1 MKSVPMVYDGQE
13 VGTPYR
19 LVFPFTSKK
28 IDWTINPEI
37 TAEYKKVI
45 TFRNSSNAIRRGELI
60 SYTNDNVCAFTKK
73 SGKEEV
79 LVISNLR
86 DSSINYTLP
95 TALKNSTW
103 KNAMKEG
110 KVILSDKINLPA
122 YSYLVL
128 KK

>member
-122 YSYLVL
+122 
-128 KK
+128 